1 MTRPLPAQPAPGIG
15 ATSGYPQRAAGIAT
29 ALEGIP
35 ESELLNITL
44 NGKPVKARKGET
56 IMDVCHREDQHV
68 PHYCWHPALSIAGNC
83 RLCLVDVEKIP
94 KPVIAC
100 QTQVGP
106 DMVINTNNHKAKE
119 SQEWMMEFLLVNHPL
134 DCPICDR
141 GGECQLQRY
150 SMEYGTAHTRMA
162 DDKRKFIKPQ
172 ADPLI
177 DIERNRCIMCTR
189 CVRFCDEVAGDH
201 VMGVFD
207 RGNGNYIG
215 TFGQGP
221 VSNIFSG
228 NVIDL
233 CPVGCL
239 TNKKYRFKARSWELK
254 QTQSTCDHCSA
265 GCKVTSWTRNEK
277 LYRCTPPSRKLHDS
291 FTINEDT
298 EEFICNQGR
307 FGSDYGF
314 SAARLTEAEVVI
326 AKRLT
331 PTSFQSALDRA
342 AKDLSAVIKA
352 HGPESVAITL
362 SPRTTNE
369 EAIAIRTLA
378 KSVVGTPNLEW
389 RFGFSSDEAADAVS
403 LAFSHANGNF
413 EHDPDV
419 IIVVNGQL
427 EQQVPVTALR
437 IQELARRYG
446 SKLVMLGHHHSAY
459 LAAHATKQYFNQPG
473 RTDAVLSALKSALS
487 GDDSDSK
494 ELSKILNQ
502 TEEEIA
508 SLISLLRSAERG
520 LIVQGLMDFNG
531 KFIPAEVPAT
541 LNLANE
547 LGSEGPWGYMPLVS
561 HRNAVGLTTL
571 GIQPGE
577 NGLKPS
583 ELVSSIQ
590 SGKIKALISFG
601 SESLTPFGEP
611 KDLAPILDQLEC
623 FISADYVDT
632 AINRVATTV
641 FPLATNLERTGTY
654 ADVEGNLA
662 LLNQSVEPQGDS
674 RNALEIAAGLA
685 KSLGYNLIPSSVTE
699 AWNLFRAEVAPAST
713 LPLQSLEL
721 EGSSN
726 SADNYKLQIASQAR
740 NRSAVYN
747 PGNYRK
753 DGLSLRGSLPA
764 EELHVTSVVASVD
777 TAEKEL
783 VLLWGPSV
791 TSKSH
796 VVNQSPIAE
805 TLLPKPFLEIQPQ
818 DAADLGIEN
827 DQFVILTTGER
838 RTKAAIRFSRGPAPG
853 CVYLTSGCYGP
864 FDPASTNGPVAV
876 SLQPLDEKVPNQ
888 GDSLV
893 AHNQQ

>member
-15 ATSGYPQRAAGIAT
+15 ATTGYPQRAAGIAT

-44 NGKPVKARKGET
+44 NGKAVKARKGET
-56 IMDVCHREDQHV
+56 IMELCHREDQHV

-106 DMVINTNNHKAKE
+106 DMVINTHNAKAKE

-150 SMEYGTAHTRMA
+150 SMEYGTTHTRMA

-239 TNKKYRFKARSWELK
+239 TNKKYRFKARPWELK
-254 QTQSTCDHCSA
+254 QTQSTCDHCAA
-265 GCKVTSWTRNEK
+265 GCKVTSWTRNNT

-314 SAARLTEAEVVI
+314 SAARLTESQILI

-331 PTSFQSALDRA
+331 PTSFQNAINQA

-369 EAIAIRTLA
+369 EALAIRTLA
-378 KSVVGTPNLEW
+378 KDVIKTPNVEW
-389 RFGFSSDEAADAVS
+389 RYGFASHAAADAVT
-403 LAFSHANGNF
+403 LALTHANGNF
-413 EHDPDV
+413 EQEPDV
-419 IIVVNGQL
+419 IVVVNGQL
-427 EQQVPVTALR
+427 EQQVPVTALM
-437 IQELARRYG
+437 IQEHARRFG

-459 LAAHATKQYFNQPG
+459 LAAHATKQFYNQPG
-473 RTDAVLSALKSALS
+473 RTDAVLSALSSALLGKKES
-487 GDDSDSK
+487 EA
-494 ELSKILNQ
+494 ELSRILNQ
-502 TEEEIA
+502 TEAEIT
-508 SLISLLRSAERG
+508 SLINLLKGAQRG
-520 LIVQGLMDFNG
+520 LLIQGLMDFNG
-531 KFIPAEVPAT
+531 QFIPAEVPAT
-541 LNLANE
+541 INLANA
-547 LGSEGPWGYMPLVS
+547 LGSEGPWGYLPLVS
-561 HRNAVGLTTL
+561 QRNAVGLTAL
-571 GIQPGE
+571 NVLPGE
-577 NGLKPS
+577 KGLKPS
-583 ELVSSIQ
+583 QLIDSIK

-601 SESLTPFGEP
+601 SESLTEFGEP
-611 KDLAPILDQLEC
+611 KDLAPVLDQLEC

-632 AINRVATTV
+632 QINRVASTV
-641 FPLATNLERTGTY
+641 FALTTNLERTGTY
-654 ADVEGNLA
+654 ADIEGNLA
-662 LLNQSVEPQGDS
+662 LLNQSVEPQGDARS
-674 RNALEIAAGLA
+674 ALEIAAGLA
-685 KSLGYNLIPSSVTE
+685 TSLGSGLISASVQD
-699 AWNLFRAEVAPAST
+699 AWKAFRSEIAPAST
-713 LPLQSLEL
+713 LELKGLEL

-726 SADNYKLQIASQAR
+726 SAENYTLQVKSQAR
-740 NRSAVYN
+740 NRSPFYN

-753 DGLSLRGSLPA
+753 DGLSLRGILPA
-764 EELHVTSVVASVD
+764 EELEVVPQSVD
-777 TAEKEL
+777 VETSEKEL

-796 VVNQSPIAE
+796 VVDQSPIAE

-818 DAADLGIEN
+818 DAADLGLEN
-827 DQFVILTTGER
+827 DQFVILTAGDR
-838 RTKAAIRFSRGPAPG
+838 RTKAAVKYSRGPAPG

-864 FDPASTNGPVAV
+864 FDPASNAGPVAV

-888 GDSLV
+888 GDNLV